1 MSPDPQNPAPKIS
14 VIIVN
19 YNGGEWLTRCVQSVA
34 DQSFTDF
41 ECFIVDN
48 GSEDGSIAALPKLD
62 NRFTILELGEN
73 TGFARGNNIAAAKAS
88 GEWLALLNPDA
99 FARPDWLEKLLE
111 ATTLAPNV
119 TMVGSTQY
127 MALEPNIY
135 DGVGDFYHVSGLAW
149 RGKHGH
155 KISGDGDA
163 PYVLETAEVFGP
175 CAAAA
180 LYHHATFKRL
190 GGFDERFFC
199 YHEDVDI
206 AFRFRLAGGICI
218 QKTDAI
224 VDHISSGISGK
235 ASPFAV
241 YHGTRNRI
249 WTFVKCMPLQGLLT
263 FGLAHIALNMAF
275 LFWSLF
281 RKGRAKP
288 TWRGVWHGVK
298 GIPSVWKDRREID
311 RKIGLFPLYRVMT
324 LNPMKFITRD
334 DAAVPIKDKRTSGN

>member
-1 MSPDPQNPAPKIS
+1 MISNPCIS

-34 DQSFTDF
+34 DQSLTDF

-48 GSEDGSIAALPKLD
+48 GSTDGSIAALPKLD
-62 NRFTILELGEN
+62 ERFTIMELGEN
-73 TGFARGNNIAAAKAS
+73 TGFAKGNNIAARQAK

-99 FARPDWLEKLLE
+99 FARVDWLEKLMG
-111 ATTLAPNV
+111 ATNLTPNV

-127 MALEPNIY
+127 MALEPDIY
-135 DGVGDFYHVSGLAW
+135 DGVGDFYHAAGLAW

-155 KISGDGDA
+155 SAAGHSPK
-163 PYVLETAEVFGP
+163 TAEVFGP

-180 LYHHATFKRL
+180 LYHRETFERL

-206 AFRFRLAGGICI
+206 AFRFRLAGGVCV
-218 QKTDAI
+218 QKADAI
-224 VDHISSGISGK
+224 VDHVSSGISGK

-249 WTFVKCMPLQGLLT
+249 WTFVKCMPLLGLLV
-263 FGLAHIALNMAF
+263 FGPAHIALNLAF
-275 LFWSLF
+275 MTWSLF

-288 TWRGVWHGVK
+288 TWRGVRDGIK
-298 GIPSVWKDRREID
+298 GIPIMWTA
-311 RKIGLFPLYRVMT
+311 RKNLERKVGLGSLLHVMT
-324 LNPMKFITRD
+324 LNPLKFLNRGD
-334 DAAVPIKDKRTSGN
+334 GSVPIRK